1 MKIIFV
7 QTLFLFLFVKVLL
20 RDWRVLSIWDISYAV
35 VSSLVSGWI
44 FSVIGQYAALPL
56 LGLVVLFT
64 WWHTHSF
71 SESLFVSLQVIIWSI
86 VVDHISSL
94 LTYMLKL
101 DDGYLLIFMGLQLVG
116 LITLNLTLM
125 NTHIQTTF
133 NRPRLNRVTALLL
146 LAIYLYIIVSEG
158 LDSELRMVV
167 SNLVVLLVVMGLAIA
182 IYDEYRVTIRAKYQ
196 VQQQRLQIKND
207 TRYMHEIETHYNELR
222 RFRHDYQN
230 IMLSINEYLKT
241 DDLAGLQQYYQ
252 QNIAPVTKRVSDEQY
267 NLEDLSRVQVK
278 SVKSILFSKLS
289 YAQSQG
295 VKVQFDLKQVLN
307 GVTTNELDL
316 AIALGIILDNAIEAT
331 AGHYHGELMSA
342 IFVTAHSTV
351 FLVQNNVFDSLPPL
365 WQLKEAG
372 YSTKGQERGLGLSQL
387 SAIVNRNENMIL
399 ETRLLASAFVQRLT
413 VKRE

>member
-331 AGHYHGELMSA
+331 AGHYRGELMSA

>member
-116 LITLNLTLM
+116 LITLNLILM

-146 LAIYLYIIVSEG
+146 L
-158 LDSELRMVV
+158 
-167 SNLVVLLVVMGLAIA
+167 A

>member
-1 MKIIFV
+1 MIIYS
-7 QTLFLFLFVKVLL
+7 QC
-20 RDWRVLSIWDISYAV
+20 
-35 VSSLVSGWI
+35 
-44 FSVIGQYAALPL
+44 
-56 LGLVVLFT
+56 
-64 WWHTHSF
+64 
-71 SESLFVSLQVIIWSI
+71 
-86 VVDHISSL
+86 
-94 LTYMLKL
+94 
-101 DDGYLLIFMGLQLVG
+101 
-116 LITLNLTLM
+116 
-125 NTHIQTTF
+125 
-133 NRPRLNRVTALLL
+133 PRLNRVTALLL

-316 AIALGIILDNAIEAT
+316 AIALGIILDNAIEVT
-331 AGHYHGELMSA
+331 AGHYYGELMSA

>member
-116 LITLNLTLM
+116 LITLNLILM

-167 SNLVVLLVVMGLAIA
+167 SNLVVLLVVMGSRLPSMMSIGLRFGPSTRFNNNACKSKMIHGTCMKSKRIIMNCA
-182 IYDEYRVTIRAKYQ
+182 GFVMIIR
-196 VQQQRLQIKND
+196 I
-207 TRYMHEIETHYNELR
+207 
-222 RFRHDYQN
+222 
-230 IMLSINEYLKT
+230 
-241 DDLAGLQQYYQ
+241 
-252 QNIAPVTKRVSDEQY
+252 
-267 NLEDLSRVQVK
+267 
-278 SVKSILFSKLS
+278 
-289 YAQSQG
+289 
-295 VKVQFDLKQVLN
+295 
-307 GVTTNELDL
+307 
-316 AIALGIILDNAIEAT
+316 
-331 AGHYHGELMSA
+331 
-342 IFVTAHSTV
+342 
-351 FLVQNNVFDSLPPL
+351 
-365 WQLKEAG
+365 
-372 YSTKGQERGLGLSQL
+372 
-387 SAIVNRNENMIL
+387 
-399 ETRLLASAFVQRLT
+399 
-413 VKRE
+413 